1 MLHMISVGF
10 FPLIY
15 QVLICG
21 PGCDLSWRMFH
32 VHLKKKWNI
41 LFSDEMPCR
50 YQLGPTG
57 PMYHLNPVFSYY
69 FYVWIFCP
77 LVWIGYQCCVVI
89 NLAAQSCLTLCN
101 LMDCSLP
108 GSSVLGDSPGKNT
121 GVGRHSLLQEIFPT
135 QGSDPGLPYCRW
147 ILYHLNHQES
157 YYYCVMS
164 ISPLPVVIISL
175 MYWGAPILGTY
186 IFISVISSSWIY
198 PLIVM

>member
-10 FPLIY
+10 FPLIH

-121 GVGRHSLLQEIFPT
+121 GVCCHSLLQRIFLT
-135 QGSDPGLPYCRW
+135 QGSNPGFLHYRQ
-147 ILYHLNHQES
+147 ILYCLSHQG
-157 YYYCVMS
+157 
-164 ISPLPVVIISL
+164 SPYLPCCC
-175 MYWGAPILGTY
+175 
-186 IFISVISSSWIY
+186 
-198 PLIVM
+198 